1 MDYIG
6 VKRRM
11 GKVFEDEFMDI
22 QVQMIALCLEFVG
35 NEADK
40 IYVYGSIEE
49 NSISFNAFFEIQ
61 GELKTTN
68 KIVSDTDA
76 VWEFLD
82 LGESDLEKCRK
93 SANVMKNRFRRR
105 LNWFTTVTAENLI
118 RNINM
123 NQYVLQ
129 KQG

>member
-11 GKVFEDEFMDI
+11 GKVFEDEVMDI

-49 NSISFNAFFEIQ
+49 NSISFNAF
-61 GELKTTN
+61 LKYKGN
-68 KIVSDTDA
+68 
-76 VWEFLD
+76 
-82 LGESDLEKCRK
+82 
-93 SANVMKNRFRRR
+93 
-105 LNWFTTVTAENLI
+105 
-118 RNINM
+118 
-123 NQYVLQ
+123 
-129 KQG
+129 